1 MQDGLRK
8 CSIFQRSHC
17 QRTGSDD
24 FGNATRK
31 SYKIASK
38 INGKSM
44 SEASV
49 KRVLQLVALRRVF
62 EGIFERLG
70 ARNGA
75 NMEPKGLPKW
85 RQNRCQNR
93 SRAEVA
99 SREGSGGPR
108 DAPSPLL
115 ETILVPFWCQIGSIW
130 ELRSPPGTSKSFQKH
145 PKTTFRFTDPL
156 QPHVRPIFLK

>member
-1 MQDGLRK
+1 
-8 CSIFQRSHC
+8 
-17 QRTGSDD
+17 
-24 FGNATRK
+24 
-31 SYKIASK
+31 
-38 INGKSM
+38 M

-49 KRVLQLVALRRVF
+49 KRVLQLVALRKVF

-70 ARNGA
+70 APNGP

-85 RQNRCQNR
+85 SQNRCQDR

-115 ETILVPFWCQIGSIW
+115 ETILVPFWCQIGSIS
-130 ELRSPPGTSKSFQKH
+130 ESSKGVPGTSKSFQKH
-145 PKTTFRFTDPL
+145 SKTTFRVTDRREATRRVIEKSVPVTAPAVWWTTCTCDAPRRCTAESSPGQNL
-156 QPHVRPIFLK
+156 QGRRF